1 MLTSRLSRGP
11 GGRWPRHTHA
21 LRPEGWLGTVL
32 KGGYVVELEPALV
45 ERVDLRIEGERI
57 VARGP
62 DLTPG
67 PDDEVVALSGKLVFP
82 GLVSAHHRLYAVLG
96 RGMPRPPLETYQDIL
111 EQVAWP
117 YENALDLDAVQ
128 VAGCAGGLEALQCG
142 TTTVCDL
149 HSSPKAISGSLV
161 RLARGL
167 HEVGVRGVLAYAV
180 SDRQGALGREEGLE
194 ETVSFAKK
202 AKGRFRGQVGAA
214 PCFTLGPDALS
225 GLAEALK
232 ALGDGG
238 LHLPLAEDPLD
249 ERLSNEN
256 YGASPVSRL
265 LEAGLLSPKSQLA
278 HVGHLDWADLAQVI
292 ATGAWLVHTPRANQ
306 GLEVGYAPALKF
318 GARATLGADGVSAD
332 LFAEAQAAYLRSRE
346 AGQPIDVLRYLANGH
361 RMASQ
366 IFDASVGPMR
376 EGSLADLLILDYL
389 PATPLTAENLAWH
402 VVFGLGSRHVEAVMV
417 DGVWRMWARRPLS
430 VSPSVVAEQAREAA
444 SAVWARMAEAAKK

>member
-1 MLTSRLSRGP
+1 M
-11 GGRWPRHTHA
+11 
-21 LRPEGWLGTVL
+21 GTVL

-62 DLTPG
+62 DLTPA

-82 GLVSAHHRLYAVLG
+82 GLVSAHHRLHAVLG
-96 RGMPRPPLETYQDIL
+96 RGMPYPAVNSYEELLEKTL
-111 EQVAWP
+111 WP
-117 YENALDLDAVQ
+117 YEKALDLDAVQ

-142 TTTVCDL
+142 TTTVFDL
-149 HSSPKAISGSLV
+149 HASPSAVAGSLV

-167 HEVGVRGVLAYAV
+167 HEVGVRAVLSYAV
-180 SDRQGALGREEGLE
+180 SDRLGAVGREEGLE

-202 AKGRFRGQVGAA
+202 AKGRFRGQVGAG
-214 PCFTLGPDALS
+214 PGFTLGPDALQ

-232 ALGDGG
+232 SLGSGG

-249 ERLSNEN
+249 ERLSTER
-256 YGASPVSRL
+256 YGASPVARL

-278 HVGHLDWADLAQVI
+278 HVGHLAWAELAQVI
-292 ATGAWLVHTPRANQ
+292 ATGAWIVHTPRANQ

-318 GARATLGADGVSAD
+318 GARATLGVDAVSAD

-346 AGQPIDVLRYLANGH
+346 AGQPINVLRYLANGH
-361 RMASQ
+361 RLASQ
-366 IFDASVGPMR
+366 LFDVQVGPMR
-376 EGSLADLLILDYL
+376 EGALADLLILDYL

-417 DGVWRMWARRPLS
+417 DGVWRLWARRALS
-430 VSPSVVAEQAREAA
+430 VNPTVVAEQAREAA
-444 SAVWARMAEAAKK
+444 AAVWARLAEAK

>member
-1 MLTSRLSRGP
+1 M
-11 GGRWPRHTHA
+11 
-21 LRPEGWLGTVL
+21 
-32 KGGYVVELEPALV
+32 

-62 DLTPG
+62 DLTPA

-82 GLVSAHHRLYAVLG
+82 GLVSAHHRLHAVLG
-96 RGMPRPPLETYQDIL
+96 RGMPHPALESYQDIL
-111 EQVAWP
+111 EKVLWP

-149 HSSPKAISGSLV
+149 HSSPKAVSGSLV

-167 HEVGVRGVLAYAV
+167 HEVGVRGVLSYAV
-180 SDRQGALGREEGLE
+180 TDRQGAVGREEGLE
-194 ETVSFAKK
+194 ESVSFAKK
-202 AKGRFRGQVGAA
+202 AKGRFRGQVGAG
-214 PCFTLGPDALS
+214 PCFTLGPD
-225 GLAEALK
+225 GLQGLVEALK
-232 ALGDGG
+232 ATGTGG

-249 ERLSNEN
+249 ERLSTERH
-256 YGASPVSRL
+256 GASPVARL
-265 LEAGLLSPKSQLA
+265 LEAGLLSPKAQLA
-278 HVGHLDWADLAQVI
+278 HVGHLEWADLAQVI
-292 ATGAWLVHTPRANQ
+292 ATGAWIVHTPRSNQ

-318 GARATLGADGVSAD
+318 GHRATLGADAVSAD

-361 RMASQ
+361 RLVSQ
-366 IFDASVGPMR
+366 LFEVPVGPMR
-376 EGSLADLLILDYL
+376 EGALADLLVLDYL

-430 VSPSVVAEQAREAA
+430 VNPTVVAEQAREAA
-444 SAVWARMAEAAKK
+444 SAVWARLAETK

>member
-1 MLTSRLSRGP
+1 M
-11 GGRWPRHTHA
+11 
-21 LRPEGWLGTVL
+21 GTVL

-57 VARGP
+57 VDRGP
-62 DLTPG
+62 DLAPA

-82 GLVSAHHRLYAVLG
+82 GLVSAHHRLHAVLG
-96 RGMPRPPLETYQDIL
+96 RGMPNPPLENYQDIL
-111 EQVAWP
+111 EKVLWP

-142 TTTVCDL
+142 TTTVVDL
-149 HSSPKAISGSLV
+149 HSSPRAVAGSLV

-167 HEVGVRGVLAYAV
+167 HEVGVRGVLSYAV
-180 SDRQGALGREEGLE
+180 SDRLGAIAREEGLE

-214 PCFTLGPDALS
+214 PCFMLAPD
-225 GLAEALK
+225 GLQGVAEAVKSLGNG
-232 ALGDGG
+232 AL
-238 LHLPLAEDPLD
+238 HMPLAEDPLD
-249 ERLSNEN
+249 ERLSTER
-256 YGASPVSRL
+256 YGASPVARL

-278 HVGHLDWADLAQVI
+278 HVGHLEWADLAQVI
-292 ATGAWLVHTPRANQ
+292 ATGAWIVHTPRSNQ

-318 GARATLGADGVSAD
+318 GHRATLGVDAVSAD

-361 RMASQ
+361 RLVSQ
-366 IFDASVGPMR
+366 LFEVPVGPMR
-376 EGSLADLLILDYL
+376 PGALADLLILDYL
-389 PATPLTAENLAWH
+389 PATPLSAGNLAWH

-417 DGVWRMWARRPLS
+417 DGVWRMWARRALS
-430 VSPSVVAEQAREAA
+430 VSPTVVAEQAREAA
-444 SAVWARMAEAAKK
+444 AAVWARMAESR

>member
-1 MLTSRLSRGP
+1 M
-11 GGRWPRHTHA
+11 
-21 LRPEGWLGTVL
+21 LGTVL

-62 DLTPG
+62 DLTPA

-82 GLVSAHHRLYAVLG
+82 GLVSAHHRLHAVLG
-96 RGMPRPPLETYQDIL
+96 RGMPYPAVNSYEELLEKTL
-111 EQVAWP
+111 WP
-117 YENALDLDAVQ
+117 YEKALDLDAVQ

-142 TTTVCDL
+142 TTTVFDL
-149 HSSPKAISGSLV
+149 HASPSAVAGSLV

-167 HEVGVRGVLAYAV
+167 HEVGVRAVLSYAV
-180 SDRQGALGREEGLE
+180 SDRLGAVGREEGLE

-202 AKGRFRGQVGAA
+202 AKGRFRGQVGAG
-214 PCFTLGPDALS
+214 PGFTLGPDALQ

-232 ALGDGG
+232 SLGSGG

-249 ERLSNEN
+249 ERLSTER
-256 YGASPVSRL
+256 YGASPVARL

-278 HVGHLDWADLAQVI
+278 HVGHLAWAELAQVI
-292 ATGAWLVHTPRANQ
+292 ATGAWIVHTPRANQ

-318 GARATLGADGVSAD
+318 GARATLGVDAVSAD

-346 AGQPIDVLRYLANGH
+346 AGQPINVLRYLANGH
-361 RMASQ
+361 RLASQ
-366 IFDASVGPMR
+366 LFDVQVGPMR
-376 EGSLADLLILDYL
+376 EGALADLLILDYL

-417 DGVWRMWARRPLS
+417 DGVWRLWARRALS
-430 VSPSVVAEQAREAA
+430 VNPTVVAEQAREAA
-444 SAVWARMAEAAKK
+444 AAVWARLAEAK

>member
-1 MLTSRLSRGP
+1 M
-11 GGRWPRHTHA
+11 
-21 LRPEGWLGTVL
+21 GTVL

-62 DLTPG
+62 DLTPA

-82 GLVSAHHRLYAVLG
+82 GLVSAHHRLHAVLG
-96 RGMPRPPLETYQDIL
+96 RGMPHPAVTSYQEVLEKTL
-111 EQVAWP
+111 WP
-117 YENALDLDAVQ
+117 YEDALDLDAVQ

-142 TTTVCDL
+142 TTTVFDL
-149 HSSPKAISGSLV
+149 HASPKAVSGSLV

-167 HEVGVRGVLAYAV
+167 HEVGVRGVLSYAV
-180 SDRQGALGREEGLE
+180 SERLGAVGREEGLE

-202 AKGRFRGQVGAA
+202 AKGRFRGQLGAG
-214 PCFTLGPDALS
+214 PGFSLGPDALQ
-225 GLAEALK
+225 GLVEAQK
-232 ALGDGG
+232 AMGGTGG

-249 ERLSNEN
+249 ERLSTER
-256 YGASPVSRL
+256 YGASPVARL
-265 LEAGLLSPKSQLA
+265 LEVGLLSAKSQLA
-278 HVGHLDWADLAQVI
+278 HVGHLAWADLAQVI
-292 ATGAWLVHTPRANQ
+292 ATGAWIVHTPRANQ

-318 GARATLGADGVSAD
+318 GARATLGADAVSAD

-346 AGQPIDVLRYLANGH
+346 AGQPINVLRYLANGH
-361 RMASQ
+361 RLVSQ
-366 IFDASVGPMR
+366 LFDVQVGPMR
-376 EGSLADLLILDYL
+376 EGALADLLILDYL

-430 VSPSVVAEQAREAA
+430 VNPTVVAEQAREAA
-444 SAVWARMAEAAKK
+444 AAVWARMAEAK